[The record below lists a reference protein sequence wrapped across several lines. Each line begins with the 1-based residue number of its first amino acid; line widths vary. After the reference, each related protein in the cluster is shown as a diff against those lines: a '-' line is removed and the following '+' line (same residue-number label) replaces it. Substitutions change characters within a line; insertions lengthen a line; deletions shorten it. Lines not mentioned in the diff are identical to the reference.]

1 MTTEEFV
8 ALTPEQ
14 IEVRFAVYTVGGRQV
29 HVERSLIDGVDTAA
43 VQTWLALNAATAI
56 ETKDDGKTSD
66 AGGLLLGRWTWVY
79 RIAHNDGSVTILEAT
94 APTPTRPTS

>member
-1 MTTEEFV
+1 MTTDEFV

-14 IEVRFAVYTVGGRQV
+14 IDERFAVHPVDGRQV
-29 HVERSLIDGVDTAA
+29 QVERSLIDEVEPAA

-66 AGGLLLGRWTWVY
+66 AGGLLMDRWTWVY
-79 RIAHNDGSVTILEAT
+79 RIAHNDGSVTILEAPAP
-94 APTPTRPTS
+94 APTRSTG